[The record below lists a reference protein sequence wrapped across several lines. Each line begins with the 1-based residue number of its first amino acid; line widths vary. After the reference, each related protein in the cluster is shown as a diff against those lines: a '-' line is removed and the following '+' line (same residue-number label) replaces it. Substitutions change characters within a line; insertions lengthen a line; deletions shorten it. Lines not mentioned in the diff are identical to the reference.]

1 MKFLILLFLCGILN
15 ANDTLR
21 FTPLPMESLTKTLEI
36 FAPFIAFLEQKSGK
50 KVEIVYKTKNED
62 IIDGIKKGQI
72 DIAHFG
78 PLPYAQAIQT
88 FSGVIPIIQFLEKD
102 GSHSYTCTLFKRKD
116 VELSLSNA
124 TQRDFAL
131 THKFSTCGYIFV
143 EDGMKKH
150 ANSLDNNH
158 FQYMG
163 SHYSVITSVVNGDF
177 DAGGVKTSIFE
188 QFAYLDIEPLFVGE
202 PNPLL
207 MLVANAATL
216 SRQEIEKIKTWILH
230 AKESEKKTWDP
241 KINQPVEADLKALN
255 NYAKKI
261 STIPIKDEL

>member
-1 MKFLILLFLCGILN
+1 MKFLVSLFLCTVLYG
-15 ANDTLR
+15 NDTLR

-36 FAPFIAFLEQKSGK
+36 FAPFISFLEKKSGK

-62 IIDGIKKGQI
+62 IINGIKNGQI

-78 PLPYAQAIQT
+78 PLPYAEAIKT
-88 FSGVIPIIQFLEKD
+88 FSGIIPIVQFLEKD
-102 GSHSYTCTLFKRKD
+102 GADFYTCTLFKRKD
-116 VELSLSNA
+116 VDLNLPDTKN
-124 TQRDFAL
+124 RDFAL

-143 EDGMKKH
+143 EDAMKKY
-150 ANSLDNNH
+150 ANTLDENH

-188 QFAYLDIEPLFVGE
+188 QFSYLDIEPLFVGE

-207 MLVANAATL
+207 MLIANTATL
-216 SRQEIEKIKTWILH
+216 SRQEIENIKTWILH
-230 AKESEKKTWDP
+230 ADKAEKKSWDV
-241 KINQPVEADLKALN
+241 KINQPIEADLKALN
-255 NYAKKI
+255 AYAKKI
-261 STIPIKDEL
+261 SAIPIKDEF